1 MGLIIELV
9 GPPGA
14 GKTAI
19 ATALA
24 TVLRCDINSIS
35 SRRER
40 AWYVFRYGMGAPLK
54 LLSLIGFTLRENWR
68 YPPLL
73 RYKLGLLAGALARTV
88 NACSQGRYRVNLIDE
103 GLAQYS
109 LTLSDRDL
117 EPEEVRGFFHRY
129 VRCDVLLLV
138 TCKQEARQAR
148 MAKRERIPRS
158 QYSVDQ
164 EKWQAVVERNAQR
177 IGNVQGLGPCLTIG
191 TDDMKPDAIASE
203 VVDQLRK
210 RGLYGA

>member
-1 MGLIIELV
+1 MIIELV

-24 TVLRCDINSIS
+24 TILRCDIDSIS
-35 SRRER
+35 SRKER
-40 AWYVFRYGMGAPLK
+40 AWHVFRYGMGAPLK
-54 LLSLIGFTLRENWR
+54 ILCLLVSTLRENWR
-68 YPPLL
+68 HPSLF
-73 RYKLGLLAGALARTV
+73 RYKLGLLAGALARTS
-88 NACSQGRYRVNLIDE
+88 NACSRGRYRVNLIDE

-117 EPEEVRGFFHRY
+117 EPEEVHGFFHRY

-138 TCKQEARQAR
+138 MCKRGARQAR
-148 MAKRERIPRS
+148 MAKRERVPRS

-177 IGNVQGLGPCLTIG
+177 IGSVQGLGTCLTIT
-191 TDDMKPDAIASE
+191 TDDMAPHAIASE